1 MSNLGGNPVH
11 APGKE
16 NYFVPGRAIGG
27 TASIAKVAGSGWTI
41 ARTGT
46 GVYVVTPDVNFPKL
60 EGGVGMVMS
69 ATNPLSVKASA
80 YVIAGGAGTVANI
93 TFTVFNSTTGT
104 ATDLGAAE
112 ELWLLLAWKRSTV

>member
-16 NYFVPGRAIGG
+16 NYFVSGRAIGG
-27 TASIAKVAGSGWTI
+27 TASIAKLAGSGWTI

-60 EGGVGMVMS
+60 EGGGAVVMS
-69 ATNPLSVKASA
+69 SGNPLVAKVSA
-80 YVIAGGAGTVANI
+80 YVIGGGAGTVASV
-93 TFTVFNSTTGT
+93 TFTVMNATTGT

-112 ELWLLLAWKRSTV
+112 ELWFNITWKRSTV